1 MRMTRNLWFLR
12 VALLAA
18 ALPPLTHLR
27 AWSDARFVIPAAAH
41 EPAPFYS
48 EEFLPQ
54 TGTRFVHG
62 ATLAQRSNGDLIAA
76 WYGGTDE
83 ISPDVAIFAAIKDHR
98 GGRWS
103 SPRVI
108 EDHRS
113 AARALGINVKSVGN
127 PVLFADARGVWLFYV
142 AIPFGGWSTAT
153 ICLKTSPDGE
163 TWLAARRLSTSPLL
177 NLGMLVKG
185 RPWPYA
191 DGGVALPVYQQ
202 LARKWSAIVRLDRD
216 GHVIDEA
223 RIQDRRPLIQPWI
236 VPIDPQRAAVFLR
249 WSSRVPGCVTMSNTV
264 DGGLRWSPVF
274 GTSLVH
280 RDAAVAAER
289 LSDGSLIA
297 LYNNT
302 AWDRRDLSIARSS
315 DGGRSWSKP
324 HPFERDT
331 SPDLSVRRE
340 YSYPYLYRSNDGRI
354 HLLYTWQRTKIRHL
368 VFNDTWIL
376 GTLR

>member
-1 MRMTRNLWFLR
+1 MNASLILR
-12 VALLAA
+12 AALIAA
-18 ALPPLTHLR
+18 ALPALIGWRSWSTPRFVVPLTSTR
-27 AWSDARFVIPAAAH
+27 EAGPVYA
-41 EPAPFYS
+41 

-54 TGTRFVHG
+54 TATHFVHG
-62 ATLAQRSNGDLIAA
+62 AALAELGNGDLIAA

-83 ISPDVAIFAAIKDHR
+83 MSADVAIFAATKDHR
-98 GGRWS
+98 SGRWS
-103 SPRVI
+103 PPHTI
-108 EDHRS
+108 EDRRS

-163 TWLAARRLSTSPLL
+163 TWSAARRLPTSPLL

-202 LARKWSAIVRLDRD
+202 LARKWSAIVRLDRN
-216 GHVIDEA
+216 GHVVDEA
-223 RIQDRRPLIQPWI
+223 RIQDPRPLIQPWI
-236 VPIDPQRAAVFLR
+236 VPLDAQRAVAFLR
-249 WSSRVPGCVTMSNTV
+249 SSSRMPGCVTMSNSF

-274 GTSLVH
+274 GTSLVN

-289 LSDGSLIA
+289 LSDGSIVA
-297 LYNNT
+297 VYNNT
-302 AWDRRDLSIARSS
+302 AWNRRDLSIARSS

-324 HPFERDT
+324 HPFERDN

-368 VFNDTWIL
+368 VFNDAWIL

>member
-1 MRMTRNLWFLR
+1 MNASRILR
-12 VALLAA
+12 AALVVA
-18 ALPPLTHLR
+18 ALPALIR
-27 AWSDARFVIPAAAH
+27 WRSWSTPRFVVPVASAQDATPAYAT
-41 EPAPFYS
+41 
-48 EEFLPQ
+48 EFLPQ
-54 TGTRFVHG
+54 TATHFVHG
-62 ATLAQRSNGDLIAA
+62 ATLAELGNGDLIAA

-83 ISPDVAIFAAIKDHR
+83 MSADVAIFTATKSR
-98 GGRWS
+98 RTGSWS
-103 SPRVI
+103 SPRAV
-108 EDHRS
+108 EDRRS
-113 AARALGINVKSVGN
+113 AAAALRINVKSVGN
-127 PVLFADARGVWLFYV
+127 PVLFADSRGVWLFYV

-153 ICLKTSPDGE
+153 ICLKTSPDGVM
-163 TWLAARRLSTSPLL
+163 WSAARRLPTSPLF

-191 DGGVALPVYQQ
+191 DGGLALPVYQQ

-223 RIQDRRPLIQPWI
+223 RIHDPRPLIQPWI
-236 VPIDPQRAAVFLR
+236 VPIDAQRASVFLR
-249 WSSRVPGCVTMSNTV
+249 WSSPMPGCVTMSTTD
-264 DGGLRWSPVF
+264 DGGMRWSPAF

-302 AWDRRDLSIARSS
+302 AWDRRDLSIARST
-315 DGGRSWSKP
+315 DGGRSWSRP

-331 SPDLSVRRE
+331 SRDRSVRRE
-340 YSYPYLYRSNDGRI
+340 YSYPYLYRSRDDRI

-368 VFNDTWIL
+368 IFNDAWIL
-376 GTLR
+376 RTLR